1 MRLRKHA
8 TKLAFAA
15 AVVAGIGAVVGT
27 VWIGSSV
34 KEETIVADPYEEG
47 LRYDAERHARAA
59 LGWDVVL
66 AAPPASPGEV
76 TLPFAVADG
85 QGRPVSGAVI
95 AVSVARLD
103 TSRGVATVAARPDGA
118 GRYAAE
124 VDLPAA
130 GPWLLRFDVR
140 RGEDRVRIEKVVH
153 VGAPAAAPGVQ
164 RSAAGAAAPCDLG
177 QGPCT
182 RPLEGGG
189 EVTLELGPRPLR
201 TMRTLAVAVE
211 VRGAPLAGAA
221 VAVSFAMKGMRMGE
235 NTSALDAAGEGRH
248 AGKAVLVRC
257 PSGRRDWTA
266 DVTVASPGAAP
277 RTARFEL
284 TVAE

>member
-1 MRLRKHA
+1 MIHA
-8 TKLAFAA
+8 TRLAFAG
-15 AVVAGIGAVVGT
+15 AVVAGLGAVVGT
-27 VWIGSSV
+27 IWIGARV

-47 LRYDAERHARAA
+47 LRYDAERHARAT
-59 LGWDVVL
+59 LGWDVSL
-66 AAPPASPGEV
+66 AAKPSSPGEV

-85 QGRPVSGAVI
+85 QGRPVAGAVI

-103 TSRGVATVAARPDGA
+103 TSRGVETVAARPDGI

-140 RGEDRVRIEKVVH
+140 RGGDRVRIEKVVH
-153 VGAPAAAPGVQ
+153 VGAPTADPRRAAAGE
-164 RSAAGAAAPCDLG
+164 SAAPCDLG
-177 QGPCT
+177 RGPCT
-182 RPLEGGG
+182 LPLDGGG

-201 TMRTLAVAVE
+201 TMRTLAVAAE
-211 VRGAPLAGAA
+211 VRGAPGAA
-221 VAVSFAMKGMRMGE
+221 VEVSFAMNGMEMGR
-235 NTSALDAAGEGRH
+235 NASALAPAGEGRH

-266 DVTVASPGAAP
+266 EVRVTSPEAP
-277 RTARFEL
+277 ARTARFEL

>member
-1 MRLRKHA
+1 MTHQA

-27 VWIGSSV
+27 VWIGSNV

-59 LGWDVVL
+59 LGWDVAL
-66 AAPPASPGEV
+66 PAPPASPGEL

-85 QGRPVSGAVI
+85 QGRPVTGAVI

-140 RGEDRVRIEKVVH
+140 RGDDRVRIEKVVH
-153 VGAPAAAPGVQ
+153 VGTPAAGR
-164 RSAAGAAAPCDLG
+164 RSAAGDVAAPCDLG

-182 RPLEGGG
+182 RPLDGGG

-201 TMRTLAVAVE
+201 TMRTLAVAAE
-211 VRGAPLAGAA
+211 VRGAPLAGTT
-221 VAVSFAMKGMRMGE
+221 VAVSFAMKGMQMGE
-235 NTSALDAAGEGRH
+235 NTSALAAAGEGRH

-257 PSGRRDWTA
+257 PSGRKDWTA

-277 RTARFEL
+277 RSARFEL